1 LSPSPAM
8 QTRQC
13 SVVVQDH
20 PRRVMIQYL
29 DQQIYEGGLE
39 YITLLHSAANKTCSL
54 CWYWESL

>member
-1 LSPSPAM
+1 M